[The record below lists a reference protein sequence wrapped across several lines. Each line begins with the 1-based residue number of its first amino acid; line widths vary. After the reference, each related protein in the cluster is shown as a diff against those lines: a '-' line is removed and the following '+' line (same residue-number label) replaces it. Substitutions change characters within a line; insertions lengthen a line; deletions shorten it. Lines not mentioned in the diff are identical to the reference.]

1 VDRIKEMKL
10 IALFGFV
17 AIAAAQP
24 VPKELEGRW
33 RTAQVSKEGM
43 GAIYSFGSGGVVG
56 VSMGPLAPGRYR
68 EEGQDV
74 LLPPLVVG
82 GPPNRMQMDFSTPGL
97 LRLQQGGRT
106 LVELARAGGMK
117 KGGGR
122 LVGQWNAMQDF
133 KGKKCPTLYFFYPDG
148 RCLFLMAVES
158 VQAKF
163 SISEGRMTIRFPD
176 GKKAE
181 GPYSRTGTKL
191 TIPSLRE
198 GASTVLEAY

>member
-1 VDRIKEMKL
+1 
-10 IALFGFV
+10 
-17 AIAAAQP
+17 
-24 VPKELEGRW
+24 
-33 RTAQVSKEGM
+33 
-43 GAIYSFGSGGVVG
+43 
-56 VSMGPLAPGRYR
+56 
-68 EEGQDV
+68 
-74 LLPPLVVG
+74 
-82 GPPNRMQMDFSTPGL
+82 
-97 LRLQQGGRT
+97 
-106 LVELARAGGMK
+106 
-117 KGGGR
+117 
-122 LVGQWNAMQDF
+122 MQDF